1 MRVLVTGATG
11 FIGSVLCK
19 ALCHEGHQV
28 AAFHRPT
35 SYTGNITDLSLVR
48 FTGDLTE
55 ADSVEEAVSSFR
67 PEVIFHLGAQMTA
80 APTVGRIMQV
90 NVLGTRAVLL
100 AALRNRVSRVVLMS
114 SALTLGVPE
123 LFRRNNQAPV
133 IISETRV
140 PVVSDPPG
148 PFARSKY
155 LAEMEAQSAA
165 TGGLDVVMVNPFM
178 VIGPGDWYRR
188 KSSILMQLKKQPPL
202 VMVRGGI
209 NVIPVDDAVKGLVH
223 ACRYGK
229 SGERYLLCGK
239 NLTFQQFCVIC
250 GEAGGF
256 DGPKLIYEDDRLSGF
271 LARSGVGQNLKIE
284 CLEDNLLR
292 YTNRFF
298 FYDPAKSRIDLHL
311 PPAGDVKKTIEE
323 TYHWFEVNA

>member
-11 FIGSVLCK
+11 FIGSALCK
-19 ALCHEGHQV
+19 ALCHDGHQV
-28 AAFHRPT
+28 AAFHRAT
-35 SYTGNITDLSLVR
+35 SYTGNITDLSLTR
-48 FTGDLTE
+48 YTGDLTE
-55 ADSVEEAVSSFR
+55 ADSVEEAVRSFR

-80 APTVGRIMQV
+80 APTVSRIMQV

-100 AALRNRVSRVVLMS
+100 AALKNRVSRIVLMS
-114 SALTLGVPE
+114 SACTLGMPE
-123 LFRRNNQAPV
+123 LVRRNNRAPV

-140 PVVSDPPG
+140 PGASEPPG
-148 PFARSKY
+148 AFARSKY

-188 KSSILMQLKKQPPL
+188 KSSILMQLKRRPPL

-209 NVIPVDDAVKGLVH
+209 NVIPIGDAVQGLVH
-223 ACRYGK
+223 ACRYGR

-239 NLTFQQFCVIC
+239 NLSFQQFCSIC

-256 DGPKLIYEDDRLSGF
+256 DGPKLLYEDDRLAGL
-271 LARSGVGQNLKIE
+271 LARSGVGQHLKIE
-284 CLEDNLLR
+284 CLEDNLLH

-298 FYDPAKSRIDLHL
+298 FYDPKKARIELHL

-323 TYHWFEVNA
+323 TYRWFEENA